1 MNGTKGGRGRRDNG
15 WREVKGI
22 SAAFKKLAGNSLT
35 SLGFRGAQV
44 SQRVFGPD
52 VLLLAS
58 GIFTFDLFLARPF
71 PQILVRKRQMAE
83 DGLDGTCGKIL

>member
-1 MNGTKGGRGRRDNG
+1 M
-15 WREVKGI
+15 
-22 SAAFKKLAGNSLT
+22 
-35 SLGFRGAQV
+35 
-44 SQRVFGPD
+44 SQRVSGPD

>member
-22 SAAFKKLAGNSLT
+22 SVAFKKLAGNSLT

-71 PQILVRKRQMAE
+71 PQILVRKCQMAE